1 MIRSFSSFFSSHPHT
16 GESDTGRAFETLKNV
31 SIRNDLILL
40 ENATVFSRRESTLI
54 PLLLFDPFRGFFV
67 FDAKSWDYA
76 YLKDCKAKASIQSA
90 SLQNNIRVD
99 AHQTLITQKLN
110 EVLHHDGC
118 AVTNFV
124 LFEKLTEAEFDR
136 LDDSF
141 GVLLPKHRVVFADES
156 PQSILQKL
164 HDVEHYYDIP
174 LDPALLLGKL
184 FVQFGILPD
193 ATHSGMRFATE
204 EQREF
209 ITRTPAD
216 PVVQIVGTYGSGKS
230 TALLLKAVYEKLK
243 SPKRRIVLLEPTPSA
258 CEAQK
263 RRLFELGKHALIT
276 FDDAAIEIMTTQELV
291 DQHYGRL
298 YKKSNAEA
306 GVITSKMMKSKFDIA
321 DLLLCDDAT
330 LLDDA
335 IIRYL
340 IHIQQKRHL
349 ILAATQP
356 IDDSYQ
362 THALRSSFRCPD
374 DLLSLIEENT
384 IESDAATE
392 VNSVSCASGNP
403 YLHALVRLSELLQV
417 REPGEILILTADA
430 DMSSAMRDEINGYFG
445 EMAELLPSLSN
456 PQYKPEAQKICITEI
471 QNASGLENKAVI
483 LCGICRSEPELLR
496 YALGRASESMSVILD
511 ESCDEI
517 PPLLQGLAKTI
528 CQK

>member
-1 MIRSFSSFFSSHPHT
+1 MIRSLSSFFSSHPHT
-16 GESDTGRAFETLKNV
+16 DESDTRRAYETLKNV
-31 SIRNDLILL
+31 SILNDLVLL
-40 ENATVFSRRESTLI
+40 ENATVFSRRESTVI

-67 FDAKSWDYA
+67 FDVKSWDYS
-76 YLKDCKAKASIQSA
+76 YLKDSKAKASIQSA
-90 SLQNNIRVD
+90 PQQNNIRVD
-99 AHQTLITQKLN
+99 AHQTLIAQKLN

-124 LFEKLTEAEFDR
+124 IFEKLTEEDFDR

-156 PQSILQKL
+156 PQSIQQKL

-184 FVQFGILPD
+184 FVQFGILSD
-193 ATHSGMRFATE
+193 ATHPGMRFATE
-204 EQREF
+204 EQRKF
-209 ITRTPAD
+209 ITRTYSD

-243 SPKRRIVLLEPTPSA
+243 APKRRIVLLEPTPLA

-276 FDDAAIEIMTTQELV
+276 LDDTAIEIMTPQELI
-291 DQHYGRL
+291 DQHYGTL
-298 YKKSNAEA
+298 YKKNSADA
-306 GVITSKMMKSKFDIA
+306 GVITSKMMKSRFDIA

-335 IIRYL
+335 TIRYL

-349 ILAATQP
+349 ILAATRP

-374 DLLSLIEENT
+374 DLLSFIDGNA

-392 VNSVSCASGNP
+392 VNSVSCANGNP

-417 REPGEILILTADA
+417 REPKEILILTSDA
-430 DMSSAMRDEINGYFG
+430 QMSASLRDEINAYFG
-445 EMAELLPSLSN
+445 EKAELLPSSSN
-456 PQYKPEAQKICITEI
+456 PPNKPEVQKICITEI
-471 QNASGLENKAVI
+471 ENAVGLENNAVI
-483 LCGICRSEPELLR
+483 LCGICNSEPELLR
-496 YALGRASESMSVILD
+496 YALGRAGESLSIILD
-511 ESCDEI
+511 EACEET
-517 PPLLQGLAKTI
+517 PPLLQELKKTL